1 VKIDYEF
8 TVGVPVDQAWG
19 RMLDLEKIAP
29 CLPGAAI
36 QEEMADG
43 EYAGTIKVEIGPIT
57 VGYKG
62 TVKFEETNESAHRAV
77 LQATG
82 RETRGQGTASATIVS
97 TLREEGEG
105 TRVNV
110 ETDLLLTG
118 RVAQFGRGIAQGVA
132 TEMLDEFAACLERE
146 ISGAA
151 ESADDGK
158 AAPAA
163 RAAGAISNAEAPR
176 RGRGRDSR
184 GRDRRRFEPLRGG
197 RWRPDHPH
205 ATADG
210 SVDSPPRAPGAIRA
224 LRPRRSGPGRDAGT
238 SYPRAHRRRGPARP
252 SLALP
257 QEALERPGI
266 SPSASRRQTVA
277 RGDSASPQK
286 HLGRARE
293 SSPNPARRP
302 PPCQKLKAKS

>member
-1 VKIDYEF
+1 MKIDYEF

-36 QEEMADG
+36 QEETADG
-43 EYAGTIKVEIGPIT
+43 EYAGTITVEIGPIT

-62 TVKFEETNESAHRAV
+62 TVMFEETDERSHRAV
-77 LQATG
+77 LRATG

-97 TLREEGEG
+97 TLREEGDG

-151 ESADDGK
+151 E
-158 AAPAA
+158 PAA
-163 RAAGAISNAEAPR
+163 LTSDGISDDEDPAVPAGGTVEGAIVAGSSPSEAAAGAPTTPTQQPAIQALSRREPPR
-176 RGRGRDSR
+176 RTDSF
-184 GRDRRRFEPLRGG
+184 DL
-197 RWRPDHPH
+197 D
-205 ATADG
+205 AA
-210 SVDSPPRAPGAIRA
+210 V
-224 LRPRRSGPGRDAGT
+224 RDAMPQRLT
-238 SYPRAHRRRGPARP
+238 
-252 SLALP
+252 LALTGVG
-257 QEALERPGI
+257 ALLALLWLLRK
-266 SPSASRRQTVA
+266 RR
-277 RGDSASPQK
+277 
-286 HLGRARE
+286 
-293 SSPNPARRP
+293 
-302 PPCQKLKAKS
+302 

>member
-36 QEEMADG
+36 QEETADG

-62 TVKFEETNESAHRAV
+62 TVMFEETDESAHRAV
-77 LQATG
+77 LRATG

-151 ESADDGK
+151 EADEPAPGRGAAADATDEGE
-158 AAPAA
+158 AAPVARTADADSNAEDPAA
-163 RAAGAISNAEAPR
+163 TAGGTVEGAIVAGSSPSEAAAGAPTTPTQQPTVQPIPR
-176 RGRGRDSR
+176 R
-184 GRDRRRFEPLRGG
+184 EPQER
-197 RWRPDHPH
+197 
-205 ATADG
+205 TG
-210 SVDSPPRAPGAIRA
+210 SFDLDAAV
-224 LRPRRSGPGRDAGT
+224 RDAMPERLT
-238 SYPRAHRRRGPARP
+238 
-252 SLALP
+252 LALTGAG
-257 QEALERPGI
+257 ALLVLLWLFRKK
-266 SPSASRRQTVA
+266 R
-277 RGDSASPQK
+277 
-286 HLGRARE
+286 
-293 SSPNPARRP
+293 
-302 PPCQKLKAKS
+302 

>member
-1 VKIDYEF
+1 MKIDYEF

-36 QEEMADG
+36 HEETAEG
-43 EYAGTIKVEIGPIT
+43 EYAGTITVEIGPIT

-62 TVKFEETNESAHRAV
+62 TVMFEETDERSRRAV
-77 LQATG
+77 LRATG

-97 TLREEGEG
+97 TLREEGDG

-151 ESADDGK
+151 EPAEPAAVNVTDGGG

-163 RAAGAISNAEAPR
+163 RAAGGI
-176 RGRGRDSR
+176 
-184 GRDRRRFEPLRGG
+184 
-197 RWRPDHPH
+197 PDGEDPA
-205 ATADG
+205 ATAG
-210 SVDSPPRAPGAIRA
+210 GTVEGAIVAGSSPSEAAAGAPTTPTRQPA
-224 LRPRRSGPGRDAGT
+224 IQTLPRHEPPQRPASFDLDAAVRDAMPQRLT
-238 SYPRAHRRRGPARP
+238 
-252 SLALP
+252 LALTGIG
-257 QEALERPGI
+257 ALLVLLWLLRK
-266 SPSASRRQTVA
+266 RR
-277 RGDSASPQK
+277 
-286 HLGRARE
+286 
-293 SSPNPARRP
+293 
-302 PPCQKLKAKS
+302 

>member
-36 QEEMADG
+36 QEETADG

-62 TVKFEETNESAHRAV
+62 TVRFEETDESAHRAV

-97 TLREEGEG
+97 TLRGEGEG

-110 ETDLLLTG
+110 ETDLMLTG

-132 TEMLDEFAACLERE
+132 KEMLDEFAACLERE

-151 ESADDGK
+151 EAAEPAPEGGAAPEAADDGK

-163 RAAGAISNAEAPR
+163 RTAGAISNAEAPAVAA
-176 RGRGRDSR
+176 
-184 GRDRRRFEPLRGG
+184 GG
-197 RWRPDHPH
+197 
-205 ATADG
+205 T
-210 SVDSPPRAPGAIRA
+210 VEGAIVA
-224 LRPRRSGPGRDAGT
+224 GSSPSEAAAGAPTTPAQQPTVQSIPRREPQERPEPFDLDAAVRDAMPERLT
-238 SYPRAHRRRGPARP
+238 
-252 SLALP
+252 LALTSAG
-257 QEALERPGI
+257 ALL
-266 SPSASRRQTVA
+266 ALLWLLRRK
-277 RGDSASPQK
+277 R
-286 HLGRARE
+286 
-293 SSPNPARRP
+293 
-302 PPCQKLKAKS
+302 